1 MSEFNI
7 SRTPLLL
14 ITDHRSTKD
23 RLDNFLTEFGFDV
36 KVTPCDDLCETTIS
50 GGHFHL
56 IVLDCDSCADNGMAL
71 QNKIKGRCPVLMI
84 SSRNDEY
91 SVATALD
98 RGADDYMAKPIRQW
112 ELLARIR
119 NILRRSEPAPALL
132 CHGGITVDTV
142 KGVVSRHGEE
152 IYLSALEYRILLIFL
167 ANKDRVLTRQQ
178 LLDEIWNIGGDY
190 VNDNTLT
197 VYIKRIREKIE
208 DNPATPQLIKTV
220 RGKGYKAG
228 N

>member
-1 MSEFNI
+1 MSELNI
-7 SRTPLLL
+7 YRTPLLL
-14 ITDHRSTKD
+14 ITDHRPTKD
-23 RLDNFLTEFGFDV
+23 RLESFLAECGFDV
-36 KVTPCDDLCETTIS
+36 KVIPCDNLCETAAT
-50 GGHFHL
+50 GGRFHL
-56 IVLDCDSCADNGMAL
+56 VVLDCDSCVDNGMDL
-71 QNKIKGRCPVLMI
+71 CHKIKDSCPVVMI
-84 SSRNDEY
+84 SSLNDEY
-91 SVATALD
+91 SVATALE
-98 RGADDYMAKPIRQW
+98 RGADDYITKPVRQW
-112 ELLARIR
+112 ELLARIK

-208 DNPATPQLIKTV
+208 DNPAAPQLIKTV
-220 RGKGYKAG
+220 RGKGYKVG